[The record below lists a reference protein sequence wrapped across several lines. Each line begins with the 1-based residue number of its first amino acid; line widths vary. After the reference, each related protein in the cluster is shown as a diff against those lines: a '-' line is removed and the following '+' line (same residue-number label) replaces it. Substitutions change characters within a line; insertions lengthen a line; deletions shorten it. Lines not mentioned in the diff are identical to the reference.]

1 MGLQVLIV
9 GCGAVIHHIYKVPLQ
24 RLASQ
29 GELVVTGLVDPNA
42 GNRAGIRDAFPGA
55 REFACIEEALDA
67 CPPQLTIVSTPATM
81 HAEQTILA
89 LKKGSHVLCEKPM
102 ASTPEECRR
111 MVEEAHV
118 SGLILGIEMTR
129 RFSPNLARLKSMIDA
144 GELGRP
150 LSFSYREGGRYA
162 WPVMS
167 GASFRRERGGGGVLA
182 DKGSH
187 ALDSMRWL
195 FGPYTVVS
203 YEDDAMKGGVEANCV
218 MHIKGAD
225 AEGLIRLSW
234 DQDLRNE
241 FRVIGARREA
251 VLNPISLEDIRVVEE
266 GRSCRIEPGISF
278 PAGAGSDSAGRGT
291 PRGYD
296 ECVYYLLVQMLRAI
310 RLGERVPVSGEEGA
324 WVVSAISDCYGM
336 AAPMAMPWLSPK
348 ENAAYRLMHWRNE
361 P

>member
-1 MGLQVLIV
+1 MGVNVLIV
-9 GCGAVIHHIYKVPLQ
+9 GCGAVIHHIYRSPLQ

-29 GELVVTGLVDPNA
+29 GEIVISGLVDPHA
-42 GNRAGIRDAFPGA
+42 GNRAGMSAVFPGA
-55 REFACIEEALDA
+55 REFVGVEEALDA
-67 CPPQLTIVSTPATM
+67 CAPQLTIVSTPATM
-81 HAEQTILA
+81 HAGQTILA

-102 ASTPEECRR
+102 ASAPEECRR
-111 MVEEAHV
+111 MVEEAHLA
-118 SGLILGIEMTR
+118 GLVLGIEMTR

-144 GELGRP
+144 GELRGP
-150 LSFSYREGGRYA
+150 LRFVYMEGGRYA

-167 GASFRRERGGGGVLA
+167 GASFRRESGGGGVLA

-187 ALDSMRWL
+187 VLDSMRWL
-195 FGPYTVVS
+195 FGPFTVVS

-234 DQDLRNE
+234 DQDLHNE
-241 FRVIGARREA
+241 FRVIGAGREA
-251 VLNPISLEDIRVVEE
+251 VLNPTSLEDIRVVEE
-266 GRSCRIEPGISF
+266 GRSRRIEPGISF
-278 PAGAGSDSAGRGT
+278 PAGAGSDFAGRGT
-291 PRGYD
+291 PIGYD

-324 WVVSAISDCYGM
+324 WVVSTISDCYGM
-336 AAPMAMPWLSPK
+336 AAPMAMPWLSPQ